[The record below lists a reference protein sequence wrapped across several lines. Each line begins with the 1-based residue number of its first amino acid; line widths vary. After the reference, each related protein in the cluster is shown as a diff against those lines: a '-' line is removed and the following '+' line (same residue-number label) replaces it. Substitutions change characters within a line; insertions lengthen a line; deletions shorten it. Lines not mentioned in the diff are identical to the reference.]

1 MGKNNKKGMVQQ
13 DNVYVSFC
21 DYRCFYIILQ
31 RGKQFVQL
39 GGFYIILAM
48 LCLVSGKVLAD
59 TRWYQ
64 IELIV
69 FSQNSTNTERFDQ
82 TAYEIDWPNNVVS
95 LSSSRHSLQ
104 ALKLNPVSYTRLK
117 SADMQLHG
125 AYNQISRKANYHPL
139 LYVSWL
145 QSVTGQGL
153 SNAVQIHSSA
163 GPNGD
168 YPLNGY
174 VRIQRGHYL
183 HFIVDLEYSPDLL
196 NVTIDD
202 NDALVYR
209 LKEKRRIQLNET
221 HYFDHPKFGV
231 IVKLKP
237 VSIGK

>member
-1 MGKNNKKGMVQQ
+1 MGKNNKKGMALQAHFC
-13 DNVYVSFC
+13 VSFC
-21 DYRCFYIILQ
+21 DYRHFFVISQ
-31 RGKQFVQL
+31 RVKRFVQL
-39 GGFYIILAM
+39 GHCYTILA
-48 LCLVSGKVLAD
+48 LFCLVSGNVSAD

-64 IELIV
+64 VELIV
-69 FSQNSTNTERFDQ
+69 FSQNSTNTERFDH
-82 TAYEIDWPNNVVS
+82 TAYEIDWPNKVVS

-104 ALKLNPVSYTRLK
+104 SLKLNPVSYTRLK

-125 AYNQISRKANYHPL
+125 AYNQITRKANYHPL

-145 QSVTGQGL
+145 QSVTGKGL

-183 HFIVDLEYSPDLL
+183 HFIVDLEYSPDLS
-196 NVTIDD
+196 NVSMDD
-202 NDALVYR
+202 NDAAVYR

-231 IVKLKP
+231 IVKLIP
-237 VSIGK
+237 VSVGR